1 MSEKVLKIYKE
12 NDDYVME
19 RINEF
24 NAAFKRHYS
33 KAGLIEALQEYK
45 TLGELEKYDI
55 QASNEVWAL
64 VINTLSQE

>member
-1 MSEKVLKIYKE
+1 MSVLKIYKE

-19 RINEF
+19 RIND
-24 NAAFKRHYS
+24 NATFKRHYR
-33 KAGLIEALQEYK
+33 KAGLIVALQEYK

-64 VINTLSQE
+64 VINALSQE

>member
-1 MSEKVLKIYKE
+1 MVEKTLKIYKE

-24 NAAFKRHYS
+24 NHAFKKHYS

-45 TLGELEKYDI
+45 VLGELEKYDI
-55 QASNEVWAL
+55 QASNDVWAL
-64 VINTLSQE
+64 VINALSQE